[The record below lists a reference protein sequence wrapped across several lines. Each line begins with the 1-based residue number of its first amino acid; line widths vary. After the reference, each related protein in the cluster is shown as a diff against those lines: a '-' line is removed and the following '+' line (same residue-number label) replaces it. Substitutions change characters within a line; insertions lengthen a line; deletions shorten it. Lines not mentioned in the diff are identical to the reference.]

1 MPATVNEH
9 PSRPSYAR
17 PQSDR
22 VPAPPPTPTGFSDAS
37 QRPSG
42 PAPARP
48 RRGRRVL
55 AYVALIGGAL
65 ALIVLL
71 GFLKFSQ
78 ISMLMGFGK
87 KMQAAGPP
95 PEAVSTRKAEQQTW
109 ESTLSSVAS
118 VVSAKGVAL
127 ANDAPGVVAAIHFD
141 SGQMVKQGQVLVELD
156 SRVERA
162 QLASTRAQRELAG
175 TQAKRSETLLGTGV
189 IAQAAADTDFAS
201 LKSLTAQESQLQAQI
216 DRKIIRAPFSGKL
229 GIRQVNLGQYL
240 APGTTVAMLESAD
253 ADYVDF
259 TLPQENLPQ
268 LHVGMKVRAS
278 EEEVKNSTIEG
289 EISAVDPTVDP
300 ATRSVKVR
308 ARFAGQET
316 RFRPGMFLRVQVV
329 LPAERQVV
337 AVPLTAVVHASYGD
351 SVFVTEE
358 KPGPDGKPRPTAQQ
372 KFVKLG
378 DERGD
383 FVAITDGLKAGEEVV
398 SEGAFKLR
406 NGLPLKI
413 DNQSVKLERS
423 LTPTPVN
430 H

>member
-1 MPATVNEH
+1 MAATVNEH

-17 PQSDR
+17 PQSER
-22 VPAPPPTPTGFSDAS
+22 VPAPPPSSAGRDVS

-48 RRGRRVL
+48 RRGRRFL
-55 AYVALIGGAL
+55 AYVLMIGGAL
-65 ALIVLL
+65 AVIVLL

-78 ISMLMGFGK
+78 ISMLIGFGK
-87 KMQAAGPP
+87 QMQKAGPP
-95 PEAVSTRKAEQQTW
+95 PEAVSTRKAEEQTW
-109 ESTLSSVAS
+109 ESTLSAVAS

-127 ANDAPGVVAAIHFD
+127 ANDAPGVVSAIHFD
-141 SGQMVKQGQVLVELD
+141 SGQTVKQGQVLVELD

-162 QLASTRAQRELAG
+162 QLASTRAQRELAD
-175 TQAKRSETLLGTGV
+175 TQAQRSQTLLGTGV
-189 IAQAAADTDFAS
+189 IAQAAADSDFAS
-201 LKSLTAQESQLQAQI
+201 LKSLTAQQSQLQAQI

-268 LHVGMKVRAS
+268 LHAGMKVRAS
-278 EEEVKNSTIEG
+278 EEEGKGSTIEG
-289 EISAVDPTVDP
+289 EISAVDPTIDP

-308 ARFAGQET
+308 ARFPGQES
-316 RFRPGMFLRVQVV
+316 RFRPGMFLRAQVV
-329 LPAERQVV
+329 LPAQRQVV

-351 SVFVTEE
+351 SVFVSEE
-358 KPGPDGKPRPTAQQ
+358 KPGPDGKLRATAQQ

-383 FVAITDGLKAGEEVV
+383 FVAITDGLKVGEEVV